1 MVVTPIAQQE
11 TMVVVPAIRQ
21 RLLDLLT
28 FRIEDNGDRERER
41 EELTLGPEFS
51 RSCVLDWLIDRW
63 KRGKEVR
70 AFGVC

>member
-28 FRIEDNGDRERER
+28 FRIEDNGERER
-41 EELTLGPEFS
+41 SLRWALSFREAV
-51 RSCVLDWLIDRW
+51 CLID
-63 KRGKEVR
+63 
-70 AFGVC
+70 

>member
-28 FRIEDNGDRERER
+28 FRIEDNGERER

-51 RSCVLDWLIDRW
+51 RSCVLD
-63 KRGKEVR
+63 
-70 AFGVC
+70 

>member
-28 FRIEDNGDRERER
+28 FRIEDNGERER
-41 EELTLGPEFS
+41 EELTLGPGFS
-51 RSCVLDWLIDRW
+51 RSCVLDRLIDRW
-63 KRGKEVR
+63 QRGKEVR

>member
-28 FRIEDNGDRERER
+28 FRIEENGERERER
-41 EELTLGPEFS
+41 EELTLGPEF
-51 RSCVLDWLIDRW
+51 
-63 KRGKEVR
+63 
-70 AFGVC
+70 

>member
-1 MVVTPIAQQE
+1 MVVTPTALQE

-28 FRIEDNGDRERER
+28 FRIEDNGERGRER

-51 RSCVLDWLIDRW
+51 RSCVLD
-63 KRGKEVR
+63 
-70 AFGVC
+70 

>member
-28 FRIEDNGDRERER
+28 FRIEENGERERER
-41 EELTLGPEFS
+41 SLPWALSFREAV
-51 RSCVLDWLIDRW
+51 CLI
-63 KRGKEVR
+63 G
-70 AFGVC
+70 